1 LQVVTNSL
9 PIASMV
15 AGHPGTDLV
24 LIGGY
29 VYPRTGV
36 AMGPL
41 AIAALASL
49 RVRYVFLGAAGVM
62 PDGIYNSNTIL
73 VDTQKQMM
81 TVAQDVVVVADHT
94 KFGKLSLSRLC
105 GLNEIGQMV
114 VDTGLTNDQRQMLRR
129 SGVELVQA
137 ASGTSEWTGTSA
149 IRGSI

>member
-1 LQVVTNSL
+1 
-9 PIASMV
+9 
-15 AGHPGTDLV
+15 
-24 LIGGY
+24 
-29 VYPRTGV
+29 
-36 AMGPL
+36 
-41 AIAALASL
+41 
-49 RVRYVFLGAAGVM
+49 M

-114 VDTGLTNDQRQMLRR
+114 VDNGLTNDQRQMLRR

-137 ASGTSEWTGTSA
+137 NSGNGEMTVTTA
-149 IRGSI
+149 IRGNL